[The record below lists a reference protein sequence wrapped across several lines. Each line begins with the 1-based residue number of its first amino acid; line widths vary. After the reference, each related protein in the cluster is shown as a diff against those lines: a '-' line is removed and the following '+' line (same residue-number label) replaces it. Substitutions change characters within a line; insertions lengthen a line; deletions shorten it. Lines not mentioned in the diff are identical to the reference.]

1 MMSHCYID
9 RQILSIL
16 NLLLCSEDWVNTE
29 ASEKPDQLPREASV
43 CGKPD
48 QEHNAKGK
56 AQLPI
61 EKAQK

>member
-1 MMSHCYID
+1 M
-9 RQILSIL
+9 